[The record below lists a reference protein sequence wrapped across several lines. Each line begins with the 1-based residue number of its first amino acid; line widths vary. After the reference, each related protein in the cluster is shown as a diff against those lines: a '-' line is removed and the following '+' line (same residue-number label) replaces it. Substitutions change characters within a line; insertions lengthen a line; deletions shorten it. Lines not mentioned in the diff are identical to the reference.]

1 MCAMFRRRIGAGA
14 AVLFALVVSCAA
26 HAARAQSS
34 AGRAPSLV
42 TKLHA
47 QRLSPNDLELSGD
60 LAGLARGETRYL
72 TREDLLSAS
81 PAMTISPDDGNF
93 KSPSQ
98 ARGVALED
106 LARALGVPAND
117 MVIAICK
124 DKYRGHYS
132 RSYLTIHH
140 PVLVMELDG
149 KPLPGSPPE
158 EGGDD
163 PGPYLI
169 AHASFKPAFKILSH
183 SDEAQIPWGV
193 VRLEFRDQA
202 AVFGAISPRGAHAA
216 DVPVQNGFRIAQQN
230 CFRCHN
236 NGAEGGLKSGV
247 TWTVL
252 AALASTSPDF
262 FTEYVRDPKSQ
273 NPKTQMAASPE
284 YDDATM
290 RALIAY
296 FKTFAPAAPPEAH

>member
-1 MCAMFRRRIGAGA
+1 MCAMFRSRIGAQA
-14 AVLFALVVSCAA
+14 AVLFVLAASCAA
-26 HAARAQSS
+26 QTPRAQSS
-34 AGRAPSLV
+34 AV
-42 TKLHA
+42 TAATLSAKLHA
-47 QRLSPNDLELSGD
+47 QRSSPSDLELSGD
-60 LAGLARGETRYL
+60 LAGVPRGETRFL
-72 TREDLLSAS
+72 TRDDLLAAS
-81 PAMTISPDDGNF
+81 QPMTISPDDGNF
-93 KSPSQ
+93 KSPSKVR
-98 ARGVALED
+98 AVPLDA
-106 LARALGVPAND
+106 LARALGVPAKD

-149 KPLPGSPPE
+149 KPLPGSPE
-158 EGGDD
+158 TEADD

-169 AHASFKPAFKILSH
+169 AHANFKPAFKILSH
-183 SDEAQIPWGV
+183 SDEPQIPWGV
-193 VRLEFRDQA
+193 VRLEFRDEM
-202 AVFGAISPRGAHAA
+202 AVFSAISPSGAHAT
-216 DVPVQNGFRIAQQN
+216 DVPVQNGFRIAEQN

-252 AALASTSPDF
+252 AALAANSPQL
-262 FTEYVRDPKSQ
+262 FTEYVRDPKSK
-273 NPKTQMAASPE
+273 NPKTQMAASPN

-296 FKTFAPAAPPEAH
+296 FKTFAPAALPEKP